1 MHLRL
6 SLIALLLC
14 VLKVTVQ
21 AQPINALGMSQN
33 TFVYKSQQQQLNDY
47 IR

>member
-1 MHLRL
+1 MYLRL
-6 SLIALLLC
+6 SLIALLLY
-14 VLKVTVQ
+14 VLKVQ

-33 TFVYKSQQQQLNDY
+33 AFVYKSQQQQLNDH